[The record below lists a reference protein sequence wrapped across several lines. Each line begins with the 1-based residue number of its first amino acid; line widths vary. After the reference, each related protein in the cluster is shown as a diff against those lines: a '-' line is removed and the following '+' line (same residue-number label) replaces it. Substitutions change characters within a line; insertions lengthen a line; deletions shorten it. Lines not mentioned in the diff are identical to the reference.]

1 MLHGLLWFPLLFF
14 FIGLATAGWNE
25 YRKVETYRIWGES
38 FDQAKYDL
46 YSVIGLGPD
55 QITWGTPSRRGPE
68 NLQTL
73 ALDDIQSIAVD
84 LDGRSLSLDQLRQ
97 QPELADQKFKTI
109 QLAIQTA
116 PRVQEPSE
124 PLAEPLATR
133 IAIRFTDI
141 ALACSW
147 ANRISQRMV
156 TPPPV

>member
-25 YRKVETYRIWGES
+25 YRKVETYRLWGES

-55 QITWGTPSRRGPE
+55 QITWGIPSRRGPE

-73 ALDDIQSIAVD
+73 ALEDIQSIAVD
-84 LDGRSLSLDQLRQ
+84 LDGRSLTLDQLRQ
-97 QPELADQKFKTI
+97 QPELADQKFKII
-109 QLAIQTA
+109 QLAIQTVA
-116 PRVQEPSE
+116 QDKESAA
-124 PLAEPLATR
+124 PLAEPLGPR

-156 TPPPV
+156 TTPPV

>member
-14 FIGLATAGWNE
+14 FIGITTAGWNE
-25 YRKVETYRIWGES
+25 YRKVETYRLWGES

-55 QITWGTPSRRGPE
+55 RITWGTPSRRGPE

-73 ALDDIQSIAVD
+73 ALADIQSIALD
-84 LDGRSLSLDQLRQ
+84 LDGQTLTLDQIRQ

-109 QLAIQTA
+109 QLAIHTTAQEQTA
-116 PRVQEPSE
+116 APP
-124 PLAEPLATR
+124 
-133 IAIRFTDI
+133 IAIRFTDL

-156 TPPPV
+156 TTPQA

>member
-55 QITWGTPSRRGPE
+55 QITWGKPSRRGPE
-68 NLQTL
+68 DLQTL
-73 ALDDIQSIAVD
+73 ALADIQSIALD
-84 LDGRSLSLDQLRQ
+84 LDGRSLTLDQVKQ
-97 QPELADQKFKTI
+97 QPELADQTFKTI
-109 QLAIQTA
+109 QLAIQTTPQPQRPGPA
-116 PRVQEPSE
+116 
-124 PLAEPLATR
+124 LAEPLETK
-133 IAIRFTDI
+133 IAIRFTDL

-156 TPPPV
+156 TTPPS